1 MIYEHNNVKQR
12 HSNKFVP
19 SLKKQITMSNQTQNK
34 LFHYI
39 ISNTEIDDIQSRF
52 ISYKLELNKVE
63 NIIQIEMIKEYNFTF
78 YTDNGSFKVTTVNVP
93 LPISSVVRNK

>member
-1 MIYEHNNVKQR
+1 MTGNTVK
-12 HSNKFVP
+12 
-19 SLKKQITMSNQTQNK
+19 LEK
-34 LFHYI
+34 LLAI
-39 ISNTEIDDIQSRF
+39 AQKRNDIQSRF